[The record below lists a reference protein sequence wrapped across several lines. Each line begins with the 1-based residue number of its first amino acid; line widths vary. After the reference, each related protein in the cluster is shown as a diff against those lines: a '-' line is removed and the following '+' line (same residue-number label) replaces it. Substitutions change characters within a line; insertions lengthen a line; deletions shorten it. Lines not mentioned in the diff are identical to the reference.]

1 MKTLD
6 FVYDNL
12 KEVLNDQ
19 TVVLAVSTG
28 VDSMVL
34 LDLVEKSTNAKII
47 VAHVNHHRR
56 LESNDEQAFIE
67 EYCLNHKIA
76 LEVLELNFENTQNF
90 QNNARKERYIFFK
103 EVVDKYQATYLL
115 TAHHANDNLET
126 IIMRL
131 IKSSSL
137 KGYAGIPKTQ
147 EFEGYTI
154 YRPLINTPKDEIM
167 SYAKENNIKYFDDI
181 SNDENDYLRN
191 RIRHSII
198 PIMEQEN
205 PSLYN
210 AVELFSYN
218 LNEANDLLFQSINKF
233 IKDEVLVQNN
243 IIEFNITA
251 FKKLSSYLKEQ
262 VLFELLKPH
271 GLSRTQVLE
280 IINQIEAKK
289 NQIKS
294 CIKDNYYFVKEY
306 GKAKFGIISKT
317 ENVQLL
323 IEQEGTCFLPNIG
336 KITVDKNICYFE
348 TEKGKM
354 CYNIY
359 ALPITIRNRLDGDR
373 IFINNQL
380 KNLSDYLT
388 NNKVSHFERNN
399 LLVMIDKDNRVINLI
414 KRI

>member
-34 LDLVEKSTNAKII
+34 LDFVEKSTNAKII

-56 LESNDEQAFIE
+56 IESNDEQAFIE
-67 EYCLNHKIA
+67 EYCLDHKIA

-154 YRPLINTPKDEIM
+154 YRPLINT
-167 SYAKENNIKYFDDI
+167 
-181 SNDENDYLRN
+181 
-191 RIRHSII
+191 
-198 PIMEQEN
+198 
-205 PSLYN
+205 
-210 AVELFSYN
+210 
-218 LNEANDLLFQSINKF
+218 
-233 IKDEVLVQNN
+233 
-243 IIEFNITA
+243 
-251 FKKLSSYLKEQ
+251 LK
-262 VLFELLKPH
+262 
-271 GLSRTQVLE
+271 
-280 IINQIEAKK
+280 
-289 NQIKS
+289 
-294 CIKDNYYFVKEY
+294 
-306 GKAKFGIISKT
+306 
-317 ENVQLL
+317 
-323 IEQEGTCFLPNIG
+323 
-336 KITVDKNICYFE
+336 
-348 TEKGKM
+348 
-354 CYNIY
+354 
-359 ALPITIRNRLDGDR
+359 
-373 IFINNQL
+373 
-380 KNLSDYLT
+380 
-388 NNKVSHFERNN
+388 
-399 LLVMIDKDNRVINLI
+399 
-414 KRI
+414 